1 MRPTMFNKR
10 KTLLLVLFAVV
21 MLVSCSPSLPND
33 EPDLG
38 MDIDMSQ
45 LNTAIKVAAPKSA
58 NSYKLGTPLEL
69 EIVNLSDQVLEFRI
83 DDVQIFHIE
92 NDHWQ
97 KVSYK
102 TKTIIVDDFIMEPNE
117 VNNIKSLTLEPNGVF
132 PGYKRFIDVL
142 PDVKSDR
149 YVFLRIFVFAYPQGT
164 EETAQKVVGAFVDV
178 HLTP

>member
-1 MRPTMFNKR
+1 MFNKR

-45 LNTAIKVAAPKSA
+45 LNTAIKVTAPKSV
-58 NSYKLGTPLEL
+58 NSYRLGTPLEL
-69 EIVNLSDQVLEFRI
+69 EIVNLSDQVLEFSI
-83 DDVQIFHIE
+83 DDIQIFHIE

-142 PDVKSDR
+142 PEVKLDKS
-149 YVFLRIFVFAYPQGT
+149 VFLRIFVFAHTQELENMPQNI
-164 EETAQKVVGAFVDV
+164 VGAFVDV
-178 HLTP
+178 SLRP